1 MNNLFDCAKR
11 LDLKSQTVCS
21 AAIYYH
27 KFFRKLKKDK
37 TDSSSA
43 IASTARSPTDSTAG
57 ESNSIDPDLIA
68 CTCLYLASK
77 IEENPVKCKDLL
89 SAFNECVNKSDELSF
104 HKFTELSASIVFC
117 EMLVCQLIDFDLNNR
132 LPHNYLLHYLKSLN
146 EWLFDDRNHST
157 QFSNL
162 CWSLLADFY
171 RDEDCVREPFEPQEI
186 AIAILQIAIRVFK
199 DNLEQNDPNRNL
211 ERILNYTARLYDAD
225 KNNLWRINLIVMK
238 TFQFK

>member
-1 MNNLFDCAKR
+1 MNHLFDCAKR

-27 KFFRKLKKDK
+27 KFFAKLKKTK

-43 IASTARSPTDSTAG
+43 ARSPTDTRSSTDA
-57 ESNSIDPDLIA
+57 NKSIDPDLIA

-77 IEENPVKCKDLL
+77 VEENPVKCKELL

-104 HKFTELSASIVFC
+104 QKFTELNASIVFC

-146 EWLFDDRNHST
+146 EWLFDNRNQAT

-171 RDEDCVREPFEPQEI
+171 RDADCIREPFAPQEI

-225 KNNLWRINLIVMK
+225 KSNLWRINLIVMR